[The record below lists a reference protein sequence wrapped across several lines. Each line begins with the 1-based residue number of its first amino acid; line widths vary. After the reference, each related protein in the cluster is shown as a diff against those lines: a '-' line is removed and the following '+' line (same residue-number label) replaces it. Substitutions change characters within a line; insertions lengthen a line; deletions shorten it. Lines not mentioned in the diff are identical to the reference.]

1 MRLEPT
7 KRWNVLETLV
17 QNENDGTDHNMPLML
32 WYASEPLA
40 ELDPNRAIILAEK
53 SKMPKMLNYMIQRIG
68 AIQSE
73 EAKKALKALSL
84 RLGHAHENHENIMLI
99 EKLLETNH

>member
-1 MRLEPT
+1 MLQILT
-7 KRWNVLETLV
+7 K
-17 QNENDGTDHNMPLML
+17 NELDATDHNMPLML

-40 ELDPNRAIILAEK
+40 ELDPTRAIVLAEK
-53 SKMPKMLNYMIQRIG
+53 SKMPKMLNYMIQRVG

-73 EAKKALKALSL
+73 GAKKALKSLSV
-84 RLGHAHENHENIMLI
+84 RLGHSHENHENIMLI